1 MSDEKTPDKGGTVRA
16 LVISHL
22 YPSASNPVLGIFV
35 HEQVKALRKLG
46 VDARVVSFRPMY
58 VSSKNPIRS
67 LYAVYWSWSRRKA
80 GTWLDYEGVPV
91 IYVPYWIFPWGGEVS
106 NTLSLLSALALHKK
120 RIRQAFP
127 FQLIH
132 AHTAM
137 LGGMGAQLLKFG
149 SGIPVVLT
157 EHTGPF
163 HRLTDTPIKMF
174 LTSRAISR
182 ADRVF
187 AVSDSLGE
195 AIVSSVPG
203 TVVETIPN
211 GTDTDRFSL
220 QPCSKENRN
229 IRMLWVGGADLVKRL
244 DRLIEAFGIALRR
257 EPKLRLT
264 IIGVDS
270 WIDEMREHIDDY
282 RLRGFIS
289 YLPRK
294 NPSEMPTTYRECD
307 FLVISSDTETFG
319 VCAIEAL
326 SCGKPVLTTACGG
339 PEEIITSDDLGT
351 VVPRSTEALAEG
363 MVELVSRIETFD
375 PKRIRRHVVENFD
388 ITRVAQ
394 VLARM
399 YANLV
404 ALKRDDESKSI
415 NAGTIKETLRKH

>member
-1 MSDEKTPDKGGTVRA
+1 MSDEKTPDKGGAVRA

-58 VSSKNPIRS
+58 VSGKNPIRS

-174 LTSRAISR
+174 LTSREVGRGYARLYWLENSQTI
-182 ADRVF
+182 DK
-187 AVSDSLGE
+187 
-195 AIVSSVPG
+195 VSSLPAGSLIYSNRARGVS
-203 TVVETIPN
+203 VVTGRKVFPFPAKVSPRTRRLNPN
-211 GTDTDRFSL
+211 YG
-220 QPCSKENRN
+220 
-229 IRMLWVGGADLVKRL
+229 
-244 DRLIEAFGIALRR
+244 
-257 EPKLRLT
+257 
-264 IIGVDS
+264 
-270 WIDEMREHIDDY
+270 DEMREMNR
-282 RLRGFIS
+282 RLRSHGGYVVYCGAPLQDYGVKYHSPWDF
-289 YLPRK
+289 
-294 NPSEMPTTYRECD
+294 PSELELDEVLELR
-307 FLVISSDTETFG
+307 
-319 VCAIEAL
+319 L
-326 SCGKPVLTTACGG
+326 SEKLRDGRIY
-339 PEEIITSDDLGT
+339 E
-351 VVPRSTEALAEG
+351 LA
-363 MVELVSRIETFD
+363 
-375 PKRIRRHVVENFD
+375 P
-388 ITRVAQ
+388 Q
-394 VLARM
+394 
-399 YANLV
+399 
-404 ALKRDDESKSI
+404 
-415 NAGTIKETLRKH
+415 